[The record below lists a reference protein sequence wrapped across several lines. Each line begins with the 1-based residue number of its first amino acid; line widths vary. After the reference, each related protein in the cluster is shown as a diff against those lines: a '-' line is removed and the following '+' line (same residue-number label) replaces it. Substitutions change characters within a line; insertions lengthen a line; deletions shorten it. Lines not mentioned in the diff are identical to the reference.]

1 MIVTALPYIETK
13 GLTLKDVDDLI
24 LKVRTQM
31 EDVYKQVSKELRSEL
46 PADYPGLIGFE
57 E

>member
-31 EDVYKQVSKELRSEL
+31 EDVYKQMSKEVKSQL
-46 PADYPGLIGFE
+46 PLDYPGLIGFE